1 MRILLFT
8 CSVHNFKPFF
18 HPRPNFLK
26 TFKGLQTQ
34 HKRLTVVYLSLSS
47 TPSVNK
53 ASPVSSHQHP
63 AVFHHSEIEFPQNI
77 TTRKWEPQA
86 SSTTIRNT
94 VTQVPP
100 PNAHKPTI
108 PTLHPHRFL
117 HQVTDITI
125 FHDFEASSFSL
136 FARKQIAVARFKR
149 VFDFFRARF
158 SGVKLIT
165 HL

>member
-8 CSVHNFKPFF
+8 CSIHNPRPFF

-26 TFKGLQTQ
+26 TFTGLQTQ
-34 HKRLTVVYLSLSS
+34 HKRLTVVYLSLFS

-77 TTRKWEPQA
+77 TTRKWGTP
-86 SSTTIRNT
+86 SSINHQKIQY
-94 VTQVPP
+94 QVPP
-100 PNAHKPTI
+100 PNAPKPTI

-125 FHDFEASSFSL
+125 FHYFEASSFFHGL
-136 FARKQIAVARFKR
+136 VGKIASRFQK
-149 VFDFFRARF
+149 
-158 SGVKLIT
+158 GV
-165 HL
+165 